1 MWYTKR
7 YDEAQIKVNK
17 AIRDRA
23 VIAQDNQALRHPELR
38 KTSWSAEM
46 PAYYGT
52 ELCAGRKR
60 GSSMGPVAFSKHCS
74 NCDREYRCIWPDEE
88 VCEDWV
94 PDVESNRDFNSWLA
108 EGDNGTE
115 EH

>member
-7 YDEAQIKVNK
+7 YDDNQIKAN
-17 AIRDRA
+17 RA
-23 VIAQDNQALRHPELR
+23 ASARACGAQDDAILRHPELR
-38 KTSWSAEM
+38 KKTWSSEL

-52 ELCAGRKR
+52 ELGAGSKR

-74 NCDREYRCIWPDEE
+74 NCDREYRCVWPDEE
-88 VCEDWV
+88 VCEDWA
-94 PDVESNRDFNSWLA
+94 PDTESSSDYQAWLA

>member
-7 YDEAQIKVNK
+7 YDDTQIKANK
-17 AIRDRA
+17 AASDRA
-23 VIAQDNQALRHPELR
+23 VSAQDNEILRHPDLR
-38 KTSWSAEM
+38 KKTWSAEM

-60 GSSMGPVAFSKHCS
+60 GSSMGPVAFSKYC
-74 NCDREYRCIWPDEE
+74 NKCDRKNRCVWPDEE
-88 VCEDWV
+88 ISELTED
-94 PDVESNRDFNSWLA
+94 N
-108 EGDNGTE
+108 NGTE